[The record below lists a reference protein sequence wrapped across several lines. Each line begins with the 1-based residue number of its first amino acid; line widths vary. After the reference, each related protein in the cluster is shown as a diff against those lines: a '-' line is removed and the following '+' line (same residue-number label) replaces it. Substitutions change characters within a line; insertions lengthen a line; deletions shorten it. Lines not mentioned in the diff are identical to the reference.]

1 MAVSVLLNPK
11 AAAEFLGVQ
20 EQTLAVWRCTGRYSL
35 PFCKVG
41 ARMVRY
47 RLADLEK
54 FLADRVVT
62 STGQAESL

>member
-11 AAAEFLGVQ
+11 AAAALLGLQ
-20 EQTLAVWRCTGRYSL
+20 KQTLAVWRCTGRHSL
-35 PFCKVG
+35 PFVKVG
-41 ARMVRY
+41 ARMIRY